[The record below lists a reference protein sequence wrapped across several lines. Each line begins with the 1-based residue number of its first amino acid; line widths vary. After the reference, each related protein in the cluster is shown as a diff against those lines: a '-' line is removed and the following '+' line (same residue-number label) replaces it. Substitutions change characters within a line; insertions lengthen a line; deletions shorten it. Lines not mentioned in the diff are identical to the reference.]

1 MMKTKKTICG
11 MCAIVLREQGMQLT
25 QLGGRTEK
33 ISCAH
38 CGKRR
43 YGTEY
48 EIEKRAGREKKK

>member
-1 MMKTKKTICG
+1 MKTKQTLCG
-11 MCAIVLREQGMQLT
+11 MCAVVLREQGMELT
-25 QLGGRTEK
+25 QTGVRTEK

-48 EIEKRAGREKKK
+48 EIEKRSGKEKKK